1 MINQRKSFRFS
12 LSKLERLANNNP
24 IKLVEILEEY
34 YKRFKLGLEGGSSY
48 LLSPAELFFDDNTD
62 ILFKSQY
69 ITLAA
74 RRSYQQ
80 YIDLGYTYLDLSYY
94 PDLKINAIKYNPLL
108 TLNNNKL
115 YFKYEE

>member
-1 MINQRKSFRFS
+1 MNQRKSFRFD
-12 LSKLERLANNNP
+12 LIKLEQCAKGNP

-34 YKRFKLGLEGGSSY
+34 YKGFYHKLGGGSSY
-48 LLSPAELFFDDNTD
+48 LTNPGEFFFDRNTD

-69 ITLAA
+69 IQLAA

-80 YIDLGYTYLDLSYY
+80 YKDLGHNYLDLSYY
-94 PDLKINAIKYNPLL
+94 PDLKIDAIKYNPLL
-108 TLNNNKL
+108 TITENKL